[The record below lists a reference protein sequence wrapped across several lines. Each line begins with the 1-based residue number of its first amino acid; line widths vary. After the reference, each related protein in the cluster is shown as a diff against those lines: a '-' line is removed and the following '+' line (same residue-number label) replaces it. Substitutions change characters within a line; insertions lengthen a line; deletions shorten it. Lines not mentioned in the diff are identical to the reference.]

1 MKKHLISFG
10 IVCSVLVFGACGEK
24 HEDDSKKAAEEFNES
39 KFENTGLEDDMEFV
53 IGAADGGMFE
63 VQAGELAKVK
73 GMSQEIKDLGQ
84 HMVDDHSK
92 ANEELKLL
100 ATKKNIT
107 LPVALGEEHQKHFND
122 LNEKSGT
129 DFDKAYADM
138 MVKDHKKDIKE
149 FEDEADHGKD
159 EEVKNW
165 ASGKL
170 AVLKHHLEMAENTQK
185 NLK

>member
-1 MKKHLISFG
+1 MNRAFISFSIASLL
-10 IVCSVLVFGACGEK
+10 IVFIGCGEK
-24 HEDDSKKAAEEFNES
+24 HDDSKKAAEEFNES

-53 IGAADGGMFE
+53 IAAADGGMFE
-63 VQAGELAKVK
+63 VQAGELAKAK
-73 GMSQEIKDLGQ
+73 GMTQEIKDLGQ
-84 HMVDDHSK
+84 QMAADHSK

-100 ATKKNIT
+100 AAKKNIT
-107 LPVALGEEHQKHFND
+107 LPATLGEDHQKHINE
-122 LNEKSGT
+122 LTEKSGI

-159 EEVKNW
+159 EEIKNW

-170 AVLKHHLEMAENTQK
+170 QVLRQHLEMAENTQK